1 MADIFDNLVEA
12 LIDHCK
18 TIGNFG
24 ETSSIECKTN
34 KEEIRCGKRKVK
46 NNES

>member
-1 MADIFDNLVEA
+1 MEDIFDNLVEA

-18 TIGNFG
+18 TINNFD

-34 KEEIRCGKRKVK
+34 KEEIRCGKGKVN